1 MKPEK
6 RNALFRYLSYAKPYW
21 PWVVLVVTA
30 GVAKFTLPLV
40 IAHLTGELVD
50 SVITNEQDLSDA
62 ARVDMLWYFATGLL
76 LVAVAEMVAIFVRG
90 YWTTRTSTQV
100 AFDIRQDLYKHLQRL
115 SLGFHQSYPTGS
127 LLSRLMSDI
136 SVSQHM
142 INQGIIN
149 VCIDAV
155 AGSAALVM
163 LLSISWELT
172 LIALAVLPFYG
183 IVYRKLNPALRQA
196 SRDVQEQTSVMS
208 GSAVERLHGIAVI
221 QSFAQEPEES
231 RFFASQADELRGM
244 AVRRGRLNH
253 TLQALSNFLV
263 ALAGAAVWIV
273 GAYFV
278 IDGKL
283 TTGAVV
289 KFTFA
294 AAQLYL
300 PIRRFSQ
307 INIMFQQSMAAIERV
322 FAIFDVVPD
331 VRSKPEAV
339 DEVPQRGE
347 VEFDRVEF
355 AYEEDTPVLKD
366 VSFRIEPGER
376 VAIVGESGAGKST
389 LVTLLP
395 RLYDV
400 TGGAIR
406 VDGRDVREYRLRK
419 LRRAMGIVLQETILF
434 SGTVRENLRYGRK
447 NASMEEILEAARMA
461 NAHEFIMDLPE
472 GYDSVIGEQGAS
484 LSGGQRQ
491 RISLARTIL
500 QNPRILI
507 LDEATS
513 ALDSESENLIT
524 EALQRVMEGRTCLI
538 IAHRLSTIMGAD
550 RILVFQQGRLVEQ
563 GPHEELLEKGGTYRY
578 LFEQQFGPL
587 QDLLQRSNLR
597 R

>member
-1 MKPEK
+1 MESDK
-6 RNALFRYLSYAKPYW
+6 RNALLRYLAYARPYW
-21 PWVVLVVTA
+21 PWVLLVVTA
-30 GVAKFTLPLV
+30 GVAKFTLPLGV
-40 IAHLTGELVD
+40 AYLTGQLVD
-50 SVITNEQDLSDA
+50 WVVTNEHGLSRQGRLDL
-62 ARVDMLWYFATGLL
+62 LWWFGGALAV
-76 LVAVAEMVAIFVRG
+76 VAVLELIAIFLRG

-149 VCIDAV
+149 VCIDGVTAIV
-155 AGSAALVM
+155 ALAMLV
-163 LLSISWELT
+163 SISWELT
-172 LIALAVLPFYG
+172 LITLAALPFYG
-183 IVYRKLNPALRQA
+183 IVFRRLNPALRQA

-231 RFFASQADELRGM
+231 RFFAAQANELRGM
-244 AVRRGRLNH
+244 ALRRGKLNH
-253 TLQALSNFLV
+253 SLQAMSHFLV
-263 ALAGAAVWIV
+263 GLSVAAVWAT
-273 GAYFV
+273 GAYFAV
-278 IDGKL
+278 NGKL
-283 TTGAVV
+283 SVGELIWFTGAMG
-289 KFTFA
+289 
-294 AAQLYL
+294 QLYM
-300 PIRRFSQ
+300 PVRRFSQ

-322 FAIFDVVPD
+322 FAIFDVVPEL
-331 VRSKPEAV
+331 RSKPDAV
-339 DEVPQRGE
+339 DKVPDRGE
-347 VEFDRVEF
+347 VEFDHVDF
-355 AYEEDTPVLKD
+355 AYEQGTPVLQD
-366 VSFRIEPGER
+366 VAFRIAPGER

-400 TGGAIR
+400 TDGSIR
-406 VDGRDVREYRLRK
+406 VDGVDVRDYRLRK

-447 NASMEEILEAARMA
+447 DASMEDILEAAQMA

-524 EALQRVMEGRTCLI
+524 EALHRVMEGRTCLI
-538 IAHRLSTIMGAD
+538 IAHRLSTIMDAD
-550 RILVFQQGRLVEQ
+550 RILVFQHGRLVEQ
-563 GPHEELLEKGGTYRY
+563 GPHRELLEKGGAYRH

-587 QDLLQRSNLR
+587 QDLLDRSNLR